1 MKGEKRIGTCAVFV
15 KNVSF
20 DVILLKNIYINVT
33 IKKMR
38 TYIQIKIVNLKKKE
52 EDFTRT
58 VEF

>member
-1 MKGEKRIGTCAVFV
+1 MRCLC

-20 DVILLKNIYINVT
+20 DVIFILKKIYINVT

-38 TYIQIKIVNLKKKE
+38 TYKQIKIVNLKKKK

-58 VEF
+58 LEF